1 MAYQSAE
8 MAEKL
13 NDAMAGRNDVATNNA
28 DPIRQMQGQGGIA
41 PARPQEIAPQAAP
54 PEAGDQGVEDQSLI
68 PRESL
73 MPLAAHK
80 RMDYSFE
87 AADKPSQSGGYK
99 ILSQI
104 GRALSTSSDLSAY
117 DESQERLTNS
127 KADRELKL
135 RQNAVIDD
143 TLFGKRA
150 LDRGD
155 SVMFLDRLKKRI
167 DAGDGLGHDM
177 TESVSLYNLAQ
188 TDIGAA
194 KKRLD
199 DTYMNLVDRD
209 LIKGISSK
217 DETGSKVHKVIPYPD
232 GTTQSIFKS
241 GKVITKNAAGD
252 ILEGQ
257 EATDAIDASLRM
269 EVIQAGRVQKEKSDA
284 GESSQF
290 QTLLMKDIR
299 GVVTNIGNIDDA
311 ILKVEQGANTGPIR
325 NLLPNITTASIEL
338 KNIQSRL
345 GLDIIG
351 SVTFGALSEEELK
364 LAMNT
369 ALPGNLTPPA
379 LIQWLKDKRSAQRNV
394 QREMLKAAV
403 YLNQPGNNIGG
414 YLATQQAIMEE
425 KEKEKDNGTG
435 KWTYKLTGQGGT

>member
-8 MAEKL
+8 NAQKL
-13 NDAMAGRNDVATNNA
+13 NDALAGRNDVATNNA

-54 PEAGDQGVEDQSLI
+54 PEAGDQVVEDQSLI

-73 MPLAAHK
+73 LPESAHKQMTYNFQKDDSFDWGGLLARVGRGGAAHDGK
-80 RMDYSFE
+80 LLQYDQAQNM
-87 AADKPSQSGGYK
+87 
-99 ILSQI
+99 
-104 GRALSTSSDLSAY
+104 RA
-117 DESQERLTNS
+117 ERR
-127 KADRELKL
+127 DKL
-135 RQNAVIDD
+135 RQDAMIDD

-155 SVMFLDRLKKRI
+155 TVMFLDRLKKRI

-217 DETGSKVHKVIPYPD
+217 DATGSKVHKVIPYAN
-232 GTTQSIFKS
+232 GTTQTIFKN
-241 GKVITKNAAGD
+241 GNVVTKNSSGD

-257 EATDAIDASLRM
+257 EATDAIDVALSRAVA
-269 EVIQAGRVQKEKSDA
+269 EAGRTEKARSDA
-284 GESSQF
+284 GESSKL
-290 QTLLMKDIR
+290 QTILMEDIR
-299 GVVTNIGNIDDA
+299 GVVKNIGNIDDA
-311 ILKVEQGANTGPIR
+311 IYQVEQNGANTGPIR
-325 NLLPNITTASIEL
+325 QLLPNVTSASINL
-338 KNIQSRL
+338 RNIQSRL

-351 SVTFGALSEEELK
+351 EVTFGALSEGELD
-364 LAMNT
+364 LALDT
-369 ALPGNLTPPA
+369 AIPMGLTPPN
-379 LIQWLKDKRSAQRNV
+379 LIKWLKDKRSAQRNV

-403 YLNQPGNNIGG
+403 YLNNPDHNIGG
-414 YLATQQAIMEE
+414 YLELQQKQMD
-425 KEKEKDNGTG
+425 EKDNGAG
-435 KWTYKLTGQGGT
+435 KWSVKTSQGGT